1 MYSLTHG
8 SGTKNLESALA
19 SVPSQF
25 VRVEDKWV
33 WRTNLRASAKY
44 WEGWFKGLSE
54 LFLKVPAAKL
64 LILAGTDRLDTP
76 LTIGQMQGKF
86 QIKFFPNCGHL
97 VQEDDPDDIA
107 ATLLEFGTRVTTPIK
122 IPNRN

>member
-1 MYSLTHG
+1 M
-8 SGTKNLESALA
+8 A

-25 VRVEDKWV
+25 LHVDGKWV
-33 WRTNLRASAKY
+33 WRTDLRASTPY
-44 WEGWFKGLSE
+44 WKGWFQGLSE

-64 LILAGTDRLDTP
+64 LILAGRHRLDTP

-97 VQEDDPDDIA
+97 VQEDDPEDVA
-107 ATLLEFGTRVTTPIK
+107 AALMEFGHRVTTPIK
-122 IPNRN
+122 IPHRL